1 MTTITRVALVAACVL
16 TLSSC
21 GSGRRAED
29 GAEPERQLAAAAT
42 AGDVAK
48 VSQLLASGANPNKV
62 VEVDGDKQS
71 PWFLALRQARPHQ
84 PPTMEIVKLMLK
96 AGADPNEAW
105 GTDGSTVG
113 PKQSAWQRF
122 FSEGGARQAGFGFHY
137 PIRVATWQDADF
149 VRALIAA
156 GFNPRYGDEA
166 LVSAVEGQEA
176 EIVHALVEAGVDVN
190 SQPSAVTPLVA
201 AIEARDV
208 ALMTYLEEHG
218 AREKP

>member
-1 MTTITRVALVAACVL
+1 MTMITRVALVVACVL
-16 TLSSC
+16 TISSC

-29 GAEPERQLAAAAT
+29 GGEPERQLAAAAT

-62 VEVDGDKQS
+62 VQVDGDKQS

-84 PPTMEIVKLMLK
+84 PPTVEIVKLMLK
-96 AGADPNEAW
+96 AGADPNETW
-105 GTDGSTVG
+105 GTNGSTVG

-122 FSEGGARQAGFGFHY
+122 FSEGGARQAGFGFDN
-137 PIRVATWQDADF
+137 PIRVATWKDADL

-156 GFNPRYGDEA
+156 GFNPRNGNEA
-166 LVSAVEGQEA
+166 LVSAVEAQDVET
-176 EIVHALVEAGVDVN
+176 VHALVEAGVDVN
-190 SQPSAVTPLVA
+190 SQSTAITPLVA
-201 AIEARDV
+201 AIEARNV

-218 AREKP
+218 ASEKP